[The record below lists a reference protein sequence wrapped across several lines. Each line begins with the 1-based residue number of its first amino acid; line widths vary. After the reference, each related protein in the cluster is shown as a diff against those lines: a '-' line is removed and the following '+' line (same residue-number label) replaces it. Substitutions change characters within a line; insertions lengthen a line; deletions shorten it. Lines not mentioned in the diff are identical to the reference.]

1 MKNLIELTE
10 EEATQIEGGSIHDV
24 GYAIGA
30 WCANGVD
37 FWKGIYDHVFQ

>member
-1 MKNLIELTE
+1 MKNLIELTR

-30 WCANGVD
+30 LCANVVD
-37 FWKGIYDHVFQ
+37 FVQGLWSRF